1 MSPVLYI
8 KIEQSNQVFQC
19 SVKIGDVVK
28 MECSE
33 QKITNR
39 LKSEKLLEINKDPGV
54 KTVVSVLTVIQRI
67 HEIYPELEIV
77 NLGET
82 DFIVALK
89 PKETAKSLEV
99 FKVILVCVVIFFG
112 SVFAMMTFN
121 EDVISLDSFRKVYTW
136 VMGTPPKGATILEL
150 SYSIGVGVGI
160 IVFFNH
166 FGKKRLTREPSPVEV
181 EMSGYDKQVYTT
193 FIQHAGRKGQEK
205 DVD

>member
-67 HEIYPELEIV
+67 HEIYCGIKTKR
-77 NLGET
+77 NC
-82 DFIVALK
+82 
-89 PKETAKSLEV
+89 
-99 FKVILVCVVIFFG
+99 KVFG
-112 SVFAMMTFN
+112 SV
-121 EDVISLDSFRKVYTW
+121 
-136 VMGTPPKGATILEL
+136 
-150 SYSIGVGVGI
+150 
-160 IVFFNH
+160 
-166 FGKKRLTREPSPVEV
+166 
-181 EMSGYDKQVYTT
+181 
-193 FIQHAGRKGQEK
+193 
-205 DVD
+205 